1 MDPMERLKVSQE
13 GITVTN
19 STNTVRLW
27 NLKERKS
34 EHAAKL
40 GLEGSEQ
47 KCTGTSFKCT
57 GTPYSKTGSSKC
69 VPVHH
74 LSVPVHPVGFWA
86 NEV

>member
-1 MDPMERLKVSQE
+1 MNMQRSSAWKAVEK
-13 GITVTN
+13 
-19 STNTVRLW
+19 
-27 NLKERKS
+27 
-34 EHAAKL
+34 AKL
-40 GLEGSEQ
+40 YIGTTVPTYSKTGSEQ

-74 LSVPVHPVGFWA
+74 LSVPVHPVGFWE